1 MSVIDRL
8 LLRRRRRRVA
18 RVAAADSLFFHRE
31 ILRRLLERLDYM
43 KLVPRRVLYL
53 GLAGD
58 EAARLLIKRYPG
70 VELVFADSIESSL
83 RPYRRHWW
91 QKPLPRVVLDAESLG
106 LADQSFD
113 LIIANLHFVE
123 ANEPEQ
129 VFREV
134 FRILRPEG
142 LLLFSTLGPDSLKEL
157 SHVASPRHLVHPFID
172 MHHLGDMLLKR
183 GFLDPV
189 VDMEYIQLRYQ
200 RLKDLGHDLKALGLT
215 NVRLDRHRGLLGRGF
230 WATLESAYRAQW
242 QQLDGALPVT
252 VELVYG
258 QAWRPVHDPQTQIK
272 HGAEVLVPVEQLLN
286 RPARRTR

>member
-8 LLRRRRRRVA
+8 LLRRRRR
-18 RVAAADSLFFHRE
+18 AAGLVVADSLFFHRE
-31 ILRRLLERLDYM
+31 ILQRLLERLDYM

-58 EAARLLIKRYPG
+58 EAAALLIKRYPG
-70 VELVFADSIESSL
+70 AELIVADSTESSM

-123 ANEPEQ
+123 TNVPEL
-129 VFREV
+129 VFKEA

-142 LLLFSTLGPDSLKEL
+142 LLLFSTLGPDSFKEL
-157 SHVASPRHLVHPFID
+157 TQVASPRHLVHSFID

-215 NVRLDRHRGLLGRGF
+215 NARLDRHRGLLGRGF
-230 WATLESAYRAQW
+230 WSALESAYRAQW
-242 QQLDGALPVT
+242 QQLDGACPVT
-252 VELVYG
+252 IEQIYG
-258 QAWRPVHDPQTQIK
+258 QAWRPVYDPESQAK
-272 HGAEVLVPVEQLLN
+272 RGAEVLVPVEQLLN
-286 RPARRTR
+286 RPVRHTS